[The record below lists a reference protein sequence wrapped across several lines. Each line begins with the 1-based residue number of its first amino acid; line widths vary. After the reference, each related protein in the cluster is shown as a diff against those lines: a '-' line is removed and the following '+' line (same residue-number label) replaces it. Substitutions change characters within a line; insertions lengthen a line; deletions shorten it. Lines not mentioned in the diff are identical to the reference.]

1 MEPVCV
7 LRRIEMITPY
17 ARNFAT
23 GRDDKANGLRCN
35 HPATI
40 PDMSA
45 YRGYMDG
52 WSGREF
58 KQPRAMQ
65 PLSERKERLDE
76 ILCRYK

>member
-1 MEPVCV
+1 MTTV
-7 LRRIEMITPY
+7 Y

-23 GRDDKANGLRCN
+23 GRDDKAAGERCM

-40 PDMSA
+40 PDAHA

-58 KQPRAMQ
+58 NEPKAMK
-65 PLSERKERLDE
+65 PVTTIKELE
-76 ILCRYK
+76 Q